1 MNNTMRSLFLLVFVF
16 CLSAIALCQTRAEYR
31 ADLIGRGKS
40 KVVYKTR
47 GANQA
52 ELEFEAERL
61 PRNTEFILN
70 IEGQEWHVRTNNL
83 GRARLSQR
91 FNSATAIP
99 VAAGATATLYDLD
112 GEVVSEG
119 TFVRRR

>member
-1 MNNTMRSLFLLVFVF
+1 MRSLFLLVFVF

-91 FNSATAIP
+91 FNSATAVP
-99 VAAGATATLYDLD
+99 VTAGATATLYDLD

>member
-1 MNNTMRSLFLLVFVF
+1 MRTLFLLVFVF
-16 CLSAIALCQTRAEYR
+16 CLSAIALCQGRAEFR
-31 ADLIGRGKS
+31 ADLIGSGKS

-70 IEGQEWHVRTNNL
+70 IEGEEWTVRTNGF
-83 GRARLSQR
+83 GRARLTQR
-91 FNSATAIP
+91 FNSASALP
-99 VAAGATATLYDLD
+99 VAAGATATLYNLD
-112 GEVVSEG
+112 GDIVSQG